1 MVHQVPLLPAN
12 RPHLRIAVSESMQ
25 APAPAGVAVSCNAD
39 AIALKEVANTTLK
52 YLEVVDNGN
61 NSIAPGTIG
70 YFSGSNTVTVT
81 HMFARNAGCV
91 YFIPIG
97 NNQIGQLLLFLVHRD
112 EWSGYMPPTIQF
124 VFWNE

>member
-1 MVHQVPLLPAN
+1 LN
-12 RPHLRIAVSESMQ
+12 
-25 APAPAGVAVSCNAD
+25 G
-39 AIALKEVANTTLK
+39 VANTTFK

-97 NNQIGQLLLFLVHRD
+97 NNQSVSSPIFGTPRRVRRIHATHSTVRPLERIV
-112 EWSGYMPPTIQF
+112 TI
-124 VFWNE
+124 